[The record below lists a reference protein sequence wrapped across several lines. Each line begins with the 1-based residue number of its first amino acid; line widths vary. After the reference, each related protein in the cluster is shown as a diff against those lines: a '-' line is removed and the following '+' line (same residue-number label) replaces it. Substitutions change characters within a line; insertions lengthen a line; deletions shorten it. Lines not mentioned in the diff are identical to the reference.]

1 MFKKLCKYLEKFQ
14 CSRLCDSNNFWISSP
29 ISNKTT
35 LNKSRSAVKICNA
48 PQHRNVKADQK
59 VKRAK
64 DTCSCTTKPKLR
76 ESNVFSSQ
84 VRLQQTPDIQLTE
97 SESVFTSVQVQTN
110 QYVPRPRFFT
120 TRRLGYKNRSQAG
133 LFPYTSGSVT
143 PAISKSP
150 VQDRHDSSVSA
161 HDSSVSARNS
171 RAASS
176 NESTLRAV
184 IGTQGIRHSFKLGCS
199 ANAKSRTQSG
209 SLLGRLSHSP
219 SRTPNSYRA
228 CRRGGPNIDDTGFHH
243 KLRKVCSHSIQDSRV
258 LRSNMESRHEFQV
271 PSQRQAEENSDQDKV
286 NRSLLLLESERCSV
300 RSRHVEFCI
309 VCRPSRA
316 ASLPPLANGLRS
328 PSQEQAIHKTLFR
341 SNSFGGTGMVDTSTL
356 CQQKYTDTPI
366 TMYTL
371 PDDRRICHRVGSGT
385 RRYSPKRYLG
395 SKSDFLAQQCQGD
408 VGYNPG
414 HSGAKTSPFQFNCT
428 DTVRQQERRELHQE
442 PGRPALQSPISN
454 NKHVVSRNGR
464 TQYRNDSSVHSR
476 ATEYRSRPIV
486 QTENSDRMVPDR
498 RSVSRNLR
506 SLRDAGD
513 RFVRIKNR
521 AHSYQVRIARLQR
534 LERRISQRIQQKMAV
549 SASMG
554 FPTST
559 SCASSSGASQ
569 QCGRDVHIDS
579 APVAQ
584 GVLETRCQE
593 ARRACTV
600 YNNESPPPATGHE
613 DMSAAASSGSNMSRG
628 LACQGWSQQLAG
640 WSEAEKSLL
649 NSSWRPST
657 RKVYECI
664 WSKWAKWC
672 MDNSVNH
679 VSPNAPNLAKYLAYL
694 HLHEKLSYKTI
705 LVYKSAIATLTNPS
719 SESLSDSVFVKRILK
734 SIATANANKNHTNPS
749 VWDPRVVVEWMIQN
763 PISNLTLYEVSRR
776 TALILLLAS
785 SRRVHDL
792 TLLHISGDHF
802 EDKGDHLIFHPMYG
816 SKTDSYI
823 HRQSSWKLMKDSRDV
838 VCPVYWVRKLIEVS
852 EQRRN
857 TEQGPLSALF
867 VTCRGAARAASRTV
881 LAGWARSLLRAAGV
895 DATAGSTRS
904 AAASLNWLDNCNID
918 TVMAKGNWRTPNTFA
933 RFYSAEIR
941 NDPRNNNNLS
951 RNFDTV

>member
-84 VRLQQTPDIQLTE
+84 DRLQQTPDIQLTE

-271 PSQRQAEENSDQDKV
+271 PSQRQAEENSDQDTV

-464 TQYRNDSSVHSR
+464 TQYRMIPQYIPGQLNTEADLLSR
-476 ATEYRSRPIV
+476 QKT
-486 QTENSDRMVPDR
+486 QTEWYLTEEACREIF
-498 RSVSRNLR
+498 
-506 SLRDAGD
+506 D
-513 RFVRIKNR
+513 RFGTPV
-521 AHSYQVRIARLQR
+521 
-534 LERRISQRIQQKMAV
+534 
-549 SASMG
+549 
-554 FPTST
+554 
-559 SCASSSGASQ
+559 
-569 QCGRDVHIDS
+569 ID
-579 APVAQ
+579 
-584 GVLETRCQE
+584 
-593 ARRACTV
+593 
-600 YNNESPPPATGHE
+600 
-613 DMSAAASSGSNMSRG
+613 
-628 LACQGWSQQLAG
+628 
-640 WSEAEKSLL
+640 
-649 NSSWRPST
+649 
-657 RKVYECI
+657 
-664 WSKWAKWC
+664 
-672 MDNSVNH
+672 
-679 VSPNAPNLAKYLAYL
+679 
-694 HLHEKLSYKTI
+694 
-705 LVYKSAIATLTNPS
+705 
-719 SESLSDSVFVKRILK
+719 
-734 SIATANANKNHTNPS
+734 
-749 VWDPRVVVEWMIQN
+749 
-763 PISNLTLYEVSRR
+763 
-776 TALILLLAS
+776 
-785 SRRVHDL
+785 
-792 TLLHISGDHF
+792 
-802 EDKGDHLIFHPMYG
+802 
-816 SKTDSYI
+816 
-823 HRQSSWKLMKDSRDV
+823 
-838 VCPVYWVRKLIEVS
+838 
-852 EQRRN
+852 
-857 TEQGPLSALF
+857 LF
-867 VTCRGAARAASRTV
+867 ASRTAHILTRYVSRDCRDLNAEFHNAFSRRWQFPLAWVFPPPHLVPRV
-881 LAGWARSLLRAAGV
+881 LAHLNSAVGMYILIVPRWHKVYWRPDVKRRAVRAPFTITNLRHRLLDTRTCRPPPQV
-895 DATAGSTRS
+895 DQICLEA
-904 AAASLNWLDNCNID
+904 WL
-918 TVMAKGNWRTPNTFA
+918 VKGGHN
-933 RFYSAEIR
+933 S
-941 NDPRNNNNLS
+941 
-951 RNFDTV
+951 